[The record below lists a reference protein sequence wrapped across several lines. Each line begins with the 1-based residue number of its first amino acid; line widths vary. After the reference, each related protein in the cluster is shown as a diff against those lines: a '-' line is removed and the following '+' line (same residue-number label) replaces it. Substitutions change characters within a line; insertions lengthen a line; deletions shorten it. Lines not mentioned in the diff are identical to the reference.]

1 MGCLRQQNQ
10 NNPITIGVPFYGADT
25 TVGACHLPTSR
36 RNVREGLCRLGK
48 DWTYYSGHHWFYDN
62 AADTAAA
69 NPGASRLDLLDAD
82 QVDGHQ
88 FYDER
93 ESWYN
98 GMRPNGF
105 PQERHGAKGSE
116 SVCHFCCDPAVEG
129 QWCNRKALDGVVH
142 TDPNNSDFKYSTGA
156 GAWRTAVTSDLST
169 AVRADNEALQYAN
182 TPAMS
187 SWLTSSPWLSTMRY
201 HGQFGFQAEHLA
213 KWVHEQTGHTVSVYR
228 PPNHSSTGF
237 ALIFGLSILA
247 VLYVKWDVIGDLCT
261 KDNVSWLLIAA
272 CLAFISGQVWNT
284 IRTPQYLMRA
294 RGGGIGFIYPSTQNQ
309 LVAETHIVLVL
320 YGLMTG
326 GVIMMAKGGEKLDN
340 LGKQRSIMVTGA
352 CMLAIGYGLM
362 LNVFKRKYQGY
373 PYSFFLG

>member
-1 MGCLRQQNQ
+1 MLHGLILVTLAVVSAMDGPEKTAKMMDWMRRAGQEQ
-10 NNPITIGVPFYGADT
+10 TIKLNRADFGT
-25 TVGACHLPTSR
+25 YVTSR
-36 RNVREGLCRLGK
+36 TEYSTVVMFTAMKPERGCAICREAADEFHVLAASIRYTGSQADLGK
-48 DWTYYSGHHWFYDN
+48 VFYVTVDY
-62 AADTAAA
+62 DT
-69 NPGASRLDLLDAD
+69 
-82 QVDGHQ
+82 H
-88 FYDER
+88 
-93 ESWYN
+93 
-98 GMRPNGF
+98 
-105 PQERHGAKGSE
+105 
-116 SVCHFCCDPAVEG
+116 EG
-129 QWCNRKALDGVVH
+129 DVVFEQM
-142 TDPNNSDFKYSTGA
+142 N
-156 GAWRTAVTSDLST
+156 LST
-169 AVRADNEALQYAN
+169 A
-182 TPAMS
+182 PAFYIFPPS
-187 SWLTSSPWLSTMRY
+187 KKPGKDDKLDVAK
-201 HGQFGFQAEHLA
+201 FGFQAEHLA
-213 KWVHEQTGHTVSVYR
+213 KWVHEQTGHSVSVYR